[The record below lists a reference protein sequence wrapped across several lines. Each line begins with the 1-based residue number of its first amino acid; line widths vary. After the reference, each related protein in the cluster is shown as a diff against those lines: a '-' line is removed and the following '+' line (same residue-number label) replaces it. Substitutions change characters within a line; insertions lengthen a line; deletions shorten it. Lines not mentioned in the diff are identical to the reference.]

1 MRQKTKREKEN
12 DEIRK
17 KRKIVEE
24 ELREKKM
31 DFDRLR
37 KVTNVTNVENLPKHK
52 VFLEYYFIFFCC
64 KPKK

>member
-1 MRQKTKREKEN
+1 MKQKAKREKEN

-24 ELREKKM
+24 ELKEKKL

-37 KVTNVTNVENLPKHK
+37 KVTNVMNVENLPKHK
-52 VFLEYYFIFFCC
+52 FFLE
-64 KPKK
+64 

>member
-1 MRQKTKREKEN
+1 MRQKAKKEKEN

-37 KVTNVTNVENLPKHK
+37 KVTNVMNVEKLPKHK
-52 VFLEYYFIFFCC
+52 IFLE
-64 KPKK
+64 